1 MSSEIKRTGSPGKAD
16 SQNGS
21 EPAMLEGKLVK
32 VEGKKLIIA
41 SPEGQET
48 TLILANEVKLTCDGK
63 TCKSSDLHAGSR
75 IRVTTKKDDRNV
87 ATCVESL
94 AKKGE
99 FAKCN

>member
-48 TLILANEVKLTCDGK
+48 TLILANEVKLTCDGN
-63 TCKSSDLHAGSR
+63 TCNSSDLHAGSR
-75 IRVTTKKDDRNV
+75 IRVTTKKGDRNM

-94 AKKGE
+94 EKEGE